1 MINAVHA
8 ILWDL
13 DGTIVETKA
22 GHFKTWQRAME
33 KYGFNLEKSLY
44 DANFGRNN
52 ATLLPIFL
60 GFDPEPDLKEEII
73 QYKESLFRELISDE
87 ITLVA
92 GVESWLAGAHAMRI
106 PQAIASSGPMKNI
119 LRMLSSANLERY
131 FTEVV
136 SGSDLP
142 AKPEPDIFLHAA
154 ERLDVSPVNCL
165 VVEDA
170 LAGVEAA
177 HRAGMHCVAVA
188 TSHTRDELGLADV
201 IVDDFTGAFDR
212 VLKSFGSAES

>member
-1 MINAVHA
+1 MINEVHA

-13 DGTIVETKA
+13 DGTIVETKT
-22 GHFKTWQRAME
+22 GHFLTWQRAME
-33 KYGFNLEKSLY
+33 KYGFHLEKTLY

-60 GFDPEPDLKEEII
+60 GFDPDPDLKEEII
-73 QYKESLFRELISDE
+73 QYKESLFRELISNG
-87 ITLVA
+87 ITLVP
-92 GVESWLAGAHAMRI
+92 GVESWLAAAHAMRI

-131 FTEVV
+131 FTAIV

-142 AKPEPDIFLHAA
+142 AKPEPDIFLYAA
-154 ERLDVSPVNCL
+154 ERLAVAPGNCL

-177 HRAGMHCVAVA
+177 HRAGMRCIAVT
-188 TSHTRDELGLADV
+188 TSHTRDELSLADV
-201 IVDDFTGAFDR
+201 IVDDFTAALNE
-212 VLKSFGSAES
+212 VLETFRSDES